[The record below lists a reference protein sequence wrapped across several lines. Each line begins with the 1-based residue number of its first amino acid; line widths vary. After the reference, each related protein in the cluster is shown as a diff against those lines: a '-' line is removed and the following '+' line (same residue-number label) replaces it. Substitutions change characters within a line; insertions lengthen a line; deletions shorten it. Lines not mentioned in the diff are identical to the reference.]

1 MWSNQECDL
10 EAIDASLNHVGLAGV
25 LRIRAAVAA
34 RAAGPVQVLAPPHRR
49 RLAMRRILALS
60 FFFSL
65 FLSLALCL
73 SLSLSLP
80 LSLSRSR
87 SLSLSISLCI
97 LSLSLTH
104 SLTHSHSLSFLRN
117 GIPLQRITAPYQARQ
132 PDS

>member
-34 RAAGPVQVLAPPHRR
+34 RVAGPVQVPAPPHRR

-60 FFFSL
+60 FFVSL
-65 FLSLALCL
+65 FL

-80 LSLSRSR
+80 HTLSLALALYLSIY
-87 SLSLSISLCI
+87 LSLHPLY
-97 LSLSLTH
+97 LPLTH
-104 SLTHSHSLSFLRN
+104 SLSLFS
-117 GIPLQRITAPYQARQ
+117 A
-132 PDS
+132 